1 MNKKTNY
8 KKRKDCRIC
17 NSEELEKILDLG
29 ETPLANA
36 FVGGNDLNKKES
48 RFPLTVHYCKNCSL
62 VQVPDVVHPKILFSD
77 YYFLTSA
84 SSPSIDHFIKYSK
97 DILNRFIKSQNDLVV
112 DIGGNDGV
120 LLNELKNKC
129 KVLNVEPA
137 KNIAEISRKKGI
149 ETLNDFFTKK
159 VTSKILKDYGKV
171 KVVTANNI
179 IAHTDTV
186 KELFDGVADLI
197 AEGGVFIFEAHW
209 VRNLIEEGGFD
220 QVYHEHLCYYSL
232 HALSYLVESVGLKIF
247 DVITVPMQGESLR
260 VYVSKNIK
268 PKTSVNEFLK
278 REKKLG
284 LNKLKTFS
292 TFSEK
297 VLKNRQKTIDLLNS
311 LKDNGK
317 KIVGYGAPAKGST
330 LLNFYGIDGKI
341 IDYIIDTTPLKQGMF
356 TPGTHIPI
364 YSPDKINQSKP
375 DYILILAWNYA
386 DAILKKEDKLR
397 KQGVKFIIPVPE
409 VKIV

>member
-1 MNKKTNY
+1 MNKQISY
-8 KKRKDCRIC
+8 KRRKDCRIC
-17 NSEELEKILDLG
+17 NYEELEQILDLG

-36 FVGGNDLNKKES
+36 FINRKNINKKE
-48 RFPLTVHYCKNCSL
+48 RTFPLTVHYCKNCSL
-62 VQVPDVVHPKILFSD
+62 VQVPDVVNPKILFSD

-84 SSPSIDHFIKYSK
+84 SSPSIDHFIKYGK
-97 DILNRFIKSQNDLVV
+97 DILDKFIKSGSDLVI

-129 KVLNVEPA
+129 RILNIEPA
-137 KNIAEISRKKGI
+137 KNIAAISRKKGI

-159 VTSKILKDYGKV
+159 VASKILKDYGKV

-186 KELFDGVADLI
+186 KELFKGVADLI
-197 AEGGVFIFEAHW
+197 ADAGVFIFETHW
-209 VRNLIEEGGFD
+209 VRNLIGEGGFD

-232 HALSYLVESVGLKIF
+232 HALCYMAESVGLKIF

-260 VYVSKNIK
+260 LYASKNIK
-268 PKTSVNEFLK
+268 PKISVKNFLE

-284 LNKLKTFS
+284 LNKSETFS
-292 TFSEK
+292 SFSEK
-297 VLKNRQKTIDLLNS
+297 VLKNKAKTMNLLNS
-311 LKDNGK
+311 LKDEGK

-330 LLNFYGIDGKI
+330 LLNFYGIDNKI
-341 IDYIIDTTPLKQGMF
+341 IDYIVDTTPLKQGML

-364 YSPDKINQSKP
+364 YSPDKLNQSKP
-375 DYILILAWNYA
+375 DYVLILAWNYA
-386 DAILKKEDKLR
+386 DAILKKEENLR
-397 KQGVKFIIPVPE
+397 NQGVKFIIPVPK
-409 VKIV
+409 VVVV